1 MSDPDQIRASIE
13 QTAPNSATTRT
24 PGGQGQSVPRRQAT
38 SQQGT
43 LAAGRARET
52 VMRL

>member
-24 PGGQGQSVPRRQAT
+24 PGGQGHPSHVAKRQANKVR
-38 SQQGT
+38 SPP
-43 LAAGRARET
+43 AVPAR
-52 VMRL
+52 R